1 MMEIVIVFIGLSMSF
16 IVYPVL
22 LIEYKKR
29 GNVLIVKG
37 ALAVNLSGIALTVV
51 GLLVALLTYL
61 L

>member
-1 MMEIVIVFIGLSMSF
+1 MIEVVIVFIGLAMSF

-22 LIEYKKR
+22 LIEHKKS
-29 GNVLIVKG
+29 GNVRI
-37 ALAVNLSGIALTVV
+37 ARIATIVNLAGIALTVV